1 MKILVVEDTEDARL
15 LLIDQLQVNGYEV
28 DDAVNGVDAL
38 QKARQRPP
46 DLIVSDILMPEMDGF
61 ELCRQAKHD
70 PELRKIPFVFYSA
83 TYTNAQDEQ
92 FALSLGASR
101 FVVKPQDPKKFMRII
116 EDVLEEHVSG
126 ELSVPES
133 PMVTDDVLQ
142 HLHNETLTK
151 KLNKKVKQL
160 GKQQEYLQLITDAM
174 PVLMSDIDTAYC
186 YRYVNK
192 TYEQWYHVSR
202 ENTIGKPMQ
211 EIIGKQAFEILKP
224 YVDRALTGEL
234 VTVETKYTIKGK
246 SDCYILARYIPHS
259 GENGEVSGLFEMISD
274 ITARKK
280 SEQELALHKEH
291 LQELVNERTSQLDA
305 SYKELESFC
314 YTVSHDLRSPLRS
327 ISGFCNMLTEDYAST
342 IDNTGKDYLARII
355 KSVKNMGTMI
365 DHLLE
370 LSRFTSCEMKY
381 DIVDLSAMA
390 AEVADVMRQ
399 NYPGRNVECIIKQ
412 GLKVNGSDS
421 LLRIVM
427 ENLFDNAWK
436 FTAKN
441 KMARIEFG
449 SRKKGEKQIYYVSDN
464 GAGFNMEYAGELF
477 VPFRR
482 LHNVED
488 YPGTGVG
495 LASIKR
501 IIQRHGGDIWVN
513 SEPNKGATFSFT
525 LGAASVVT

>member
-1 MKILVVEDTEDARL
+1 MRILVVEDTEDARL
-15 LLIDQLQVNGYEV
+15 LLVDQLQVNGYEV
-28 DDAVNGVDAL
+28 EDAVNGVDAL
-38 QKARQRPP
+38 AKARQHMP

-70 PELRKIPFVFYSA
+70 PELRKIPFIFYSA

-101 FVVKPQDPKKFMRII
+101 FVIKPHDPKQFMQII
-116 EDVLEEHVSG
+116 KEVLDEHVNG

-133 PMVTDDVLQ
+133 PTVTDDVLE
-142 HLHNETLTK
+142 HMHSETLTK
-151 KLNKKVKQL
+151 KLDKKVKQL
-160 GKQQEYLQLITDAM
+160 EKQQEYLQMITDAM
-174 PVLMSDIDTAYC
+174 PVLMSDIDADCC

-192 TYEQWYHVSR
+192 TYEQWYRMSR
-202 ENTIGKPMQ
+202 DSIIGKPMQ
-211 EIIGKQAFEILKP
+211 EIVGSKAFAILKP
-224 YVDRALTGEL
+224 YVDRALKGEMI
-234 VTVETKYTIKGK
+234 TIETKFPIQGK
-246 SDCYILARYIPHS
+246 PDCYILARYIPHT

-291 LQELVNERTSQLDA
+291 LQELVTERTAQLDA

-327 ISGFCNMLTEDYAST
+327 ISGFCNILTEDYEST
-342 IDNTGKDYLARII
+342 IDNAGKDYLARII

-365 DHLLE
+365 DQLLE
-370 LSRFTSCEMKY
+370 VSRLTSCEMKY
-381 DIVDLSAMA
+381 EQVDLSTIAT
-390 AEVADVMRQ
+390 EVADVMRQ
-399 NYPGRNVECIIKQ
+399 NYPGRIVECAIEQ
-412 GLKVNGSDS
+412 GLTVNGSYS
-421 LLRIVM
+421 LLRIVI

-441 KMARIEFG
+441 ASAQIEFG
-449 SRKKGEKQIYYVSDN
+449 VTQQGGRQVFYVRDN
-464 GAGFNMEYAGELF
+464 GTGFSMEYAHELF

-482 LHNVED
+482 LHNTDD

-513 SEPNKGATFSFT
+513 SEPDKGTTFFFS
-525 LGAASVVT
+525 LGAESVTT